1 MQFGF
6 FNHRFSSY
14 SAAVRFP
21 ATKVCSTISASNST
35 QQASSCACDRRA
47 EENNK
52 LHNGKPELMSS
63 IVPPCCGCF
72 PGQLHSVDIMG
83 QKYPQ
88 MGYNP
93 LCVWVCVC
101 VFMRAH
107 TEFQVCLAS
116 HHLIWNTET
125 CDSPTRFPKWVWR
138 SAGKLSQGQQWLMER
153 MADHWGVWCSA
164 GIVCYCVIV
173 TSRDVKV
180 GLFECFHKESP
191 SSLCAGL
198 SHFVDNH
205 APIVKCIFTYT
216 QCHMPDNME
225 ANLTVLARS
234 HHFSP
239 TQKSNKQSHAAGQIL
254 KIVHL

>member
-1 MQFGF
+1 MMQFGF

-72 PGQLHSVDIMG
+72 LGQLHSVDIMG
-83 QKYPQ
+83 QKYRRWDII
-88 MGYNP
+88 
-93 LCVWVCVC
+93 LLC

-107 TEFQVCLAS
+107 AEFQVCLAS

-125 CDSPTRFPKWVWR
+125 CDGPIRFPKCVWR
-138 SAGKLSQGQQWLMER
+138 SAGKLSQGQR
-153 MADHWGVWCSA
+153 
-164 GIVCYCVIV
+164 
-173 TSRDVKV
+173 
-180 GLFECFHKESP
+180 
-191 SSLCAGL
+191 
-198 SHFVDNH
+198 
-205 APIVKCIFTYT
+205 
-216 QCHMPDNME
+216 
-225 ANLTVLARS
+225 
-234 HHFSP
+234 
-239 TQKSNKQSHAAGQIL
+239 
-254 KIVHL
+254 